1 MKKKYE
7 PLSIFLG
14 LFSLITLW
22 TFFLMINYAWLKL
35 VIKLINFIF

>member
-14 LFSLITLW
+14 LFSLIILW